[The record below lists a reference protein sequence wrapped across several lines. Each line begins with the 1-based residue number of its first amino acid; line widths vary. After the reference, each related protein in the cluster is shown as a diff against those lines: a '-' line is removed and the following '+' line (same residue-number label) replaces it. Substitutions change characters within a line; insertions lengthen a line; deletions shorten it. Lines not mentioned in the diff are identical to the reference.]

1 MKLWQVSI
9 FGEYEQVIEKDNK
22 EYKPRKLSK
31 KDRILQQKIKK
42 LYDIYEKLYKA
53 QNISILEQRE
63 VIMKEGLIIYP
74 DEQQAE
80 PIETAQMTI
89 KDIDK
94 KISVAQEKL
103 KFEFMK
109 ELQ

>member
-9 FGEYEQVIEKDNK
+9 FGEYQQVIEKDNK
-22 EYKPRKLSK
+22 ECEPKELSE
-31 KDRILQQKIKK
+31 KDKILQQKIKT
-42 LYDIYEKLYKA
+42 LYDLYDKLYKA

-94 KISVAQEKL
+94 KISVAQEKYEQL
-103 KFEFMK
+103 
-109 ELQ
+109 